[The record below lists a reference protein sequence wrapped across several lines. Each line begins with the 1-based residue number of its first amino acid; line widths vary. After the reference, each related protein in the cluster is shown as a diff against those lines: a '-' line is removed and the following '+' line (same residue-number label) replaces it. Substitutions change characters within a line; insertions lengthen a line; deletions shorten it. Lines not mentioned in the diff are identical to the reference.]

1 MIEMT
6 VKENNVTNEELRIA
20 EIERRIELIGDYNS
34 EKEDKILK
42 MIESDSKTDI

>member
-1 MIEMT
+1 MT

-34 EKEDKILK
+34 EKEDEILK

>member
-1 MIEMT
+1 MT
-6 VKENNVTNEELRIA
+6 HKEIQEAKEELRIA
-20 EIERRIELIGDYNS
+20 EIEKRIELIGDYNS

>member
-1 MIEMT
+1 MT

-42 MIESDSKTDI
+42 MIESDSKTDIQ